1 MNQSLFWCILSDR
14 DIRLEQSVI
23 FDLSGQILL
32 AVQYG
37 QPGSDLDGE
46 PGRMMIFIS
55 RINIQLSY
63 VTPNPKRIQPLT

>member
-1 MNQSLFWCILSDR
+1 MCASMFILVHL
-14 DIRLEQSVI
+14 IRLEQSVI
-23 FDLSGQILL
+23 FDLSGPILL

-37 QPGSDLDGE
+37 QPDSDLDGE
-46 PGRMMIFIS
+46 PGRMIIFIS